1 VLGVTGNSLNFYRV
15 MLQQINHVVM
25 VDSGLFK
32 GISFSHNKTDKQD
45 SCLSNL
51 STRRLTIS
59 KKNIK
64 EELPKEAA
72 K

>member
-1 VLGVTGNSLNFYRV
+1 VTGNSLNFYRV
-15 MLQQINHVVM
+15 MLQQINHGVM
-25 VDSGLFK
+25 VDPGLFK
-32 GISFSHNKTDKQD
+32 GISFSHKKTDKQD

-51 STRRLTIS
+51 STRRLTKS